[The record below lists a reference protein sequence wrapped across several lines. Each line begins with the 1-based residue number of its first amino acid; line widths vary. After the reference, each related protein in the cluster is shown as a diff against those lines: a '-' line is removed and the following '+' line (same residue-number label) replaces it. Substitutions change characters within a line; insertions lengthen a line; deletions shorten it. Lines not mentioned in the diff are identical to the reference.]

1 MPANLEAEFHNALL
15 NTCRIA
21 AEHGYDPKYLR
32 EMLSQHGGLGAAK
45 RLINSPSPQYGLN
58 RLARLKLLHISV
70 EAHIADL
77 RWASLFDYD
86 ERTEARK
93 RLIARNYKFPNH
105 SNR

>member
-1 MPANLEAEFHNALL
+1 MSANLEAEFHNALL

-32 EMLSQHGGLGAAK
+32 EMLSQYGGLEAAK
-45 RLINSPSPQYGLN
+45 RLINSPAPQYGLD
-58 RLARLKLLHISV
+58 RLSRLKLLHISV

-86 ERTEARK
+86 ERREARK
-93 RLIARNYKFPNH
+93 RLIARNYKFPNQP
-105 SNR
+105 NR

>member
-32 EMLSQHGGLGAAK
+32 GMLSQHGGLEAAK
-45 RLINSPSPQYGLN
+45 RLINSPAPQYGLD
-58 RLARLKLLHISV
+58 RLAGLKLLHISV
-70 EAHIADL
+70 EAHVADM

-93 RLIARNYKFPNH
+93 RLIARNYKFPNQP
-105 SNR
+105 NR